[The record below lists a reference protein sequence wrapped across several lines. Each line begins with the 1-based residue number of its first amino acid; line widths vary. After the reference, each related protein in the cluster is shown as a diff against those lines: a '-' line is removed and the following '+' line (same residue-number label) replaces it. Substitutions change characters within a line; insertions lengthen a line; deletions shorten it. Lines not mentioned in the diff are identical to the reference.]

1 MRRSL
6 IISGVLLALLVLGGS
21 LGLMRARAALN
32 APLGSAAAGY
42 VLNIPAGQAFGQ
54 LVAELAR
61 DGILSEPRLTRWYA
75 RWQGLDQRVQAGE
88 YLLDE
93 GLTIRSLLDRL
104 VAGEVMLHSLTV
116 VEGSTVRDLLTALRT
131 HPAVSQTLADD
142 ALAEVTTLIQL
153 PDAYPEGWFFPD
165 TYRFPRGT
173 TDRELLR
180 QAHELMRSKLD
191 AAWAGRAEE
200 LPLRSPYEALILASV
215 ILRETDLAS
224 ERPEI
229 AGVFVRRLQ
238 KGMRLQTDPTVIY
251 GIGPDFNG
259 NLTRRDLATDTPYNT
274 YTRAGLPPTPIA
286 LPGEGALRAAVN
298 PAPGDAL
305 YFVAT
310 GLPDG
315 SHTFSL
321 TLEEHNRAVAQ
332 YLRRLR
338 SRQGGS

>member
-6 IISGVLLALLVLGGS
+6 IIGGVVLLLLALGAS
-21 LGLMRARAALN
+21 LGLMRAWAAVN
-32 APLGSAAAGY
+32 APFGSAAAGY
-42 VLNIPAGQAFGQ
+42 VLTIPAGQAFGK
-54 LVAELAR
+54 LVEKLAR
-61 DGILSEPRLTRWYA
+61 DGILPEPRLTRWYA
-75 RWQGLDQRVQAGE
+75 RWEGLDQRVQAGE

-93 GLTIRSLLDRL
+93 DLTTRSLLDQL
-104 VAGEVMLHSLTV
+104 VAGQVILHSLTV
-116 VEGSTVRDLLTALRT
+116 VEGSTVRDLLAALRT
-131 HPAVSQTLADD
+131 HPAVSQTLSDDELAD
-142 ALAEVTTLIQL
+142 VTALIQM
-153 PDAYPEGWFFPD
+153 PDNYPEGWFFPD

-173 TDRELLR
+173 TDRELLQ

-191 AAWAGRAEE
+191 AAWAGRADG
-200 LPLRSPYEALILASV
+200 LPLSSPYEALILASV
-215 ILRETDLAS
+215 IERETALAS

-274 YTRAGLPPTPIA
+274 YTRGGLPPTPIA
-286 LPGEGALRAAVN
+286 LPGEGALLAAVN
-298 PAPGDAL
+298 PSPGDAL

-315 SHTFSL
+315 SHTFSV
-321 TLEEHNRAVAQ
+321 TLEEHNSAVAQ

-338 SRQGGS
+338 SRKGGS